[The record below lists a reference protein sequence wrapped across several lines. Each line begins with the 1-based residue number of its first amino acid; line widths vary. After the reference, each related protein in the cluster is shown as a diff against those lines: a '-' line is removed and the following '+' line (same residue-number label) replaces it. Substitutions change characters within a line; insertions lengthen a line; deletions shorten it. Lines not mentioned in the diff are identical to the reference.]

1 MATILFEEIVFG
13 PIRSR
18 RLGSSLGINLLPRHG
33 KWCNFDCIYCEC
45 GWNKDGL
52 KDKTLPTLDE
62 VREALERRLN
72 ELKAEGTHIDTIT
85 FSGNGEPTAHPDFA
99 AIIDHTVELRD
110 RLYPEAVISVLSNAS
125 NLHKPAVCEALK
137 KVNNPILKVDGCT
150 ESFVNDINKPAPGY
164 SLERTLNNLES
175 FHGDFI
181 LQTMFLKG
189 EIDGRP
195 LDSTE
200 ASEVAGWQA
209 IVRRLRPREI
219 MRYTLDRETPMSGLR
234 KVTIEEM
241 EAIAAPLREEGFQ
254 IQIRG

>member
-1 MATILFEEIVFG
+1 MFAKEIYQNRRARLVEQMDKGILLFLGNSEAPLNYVSNCYKFRQDSSFLYFFG
-13 PIRSR
+13 
-18 RLGSSLGINLLPRHG
+18 LQ
-33 KWCNFDCIYCEC
+33 D
-45 GWNKDGL
+45 
-52 KDKTLPTLDE
+52 
-62 VREALERRLN
+62 
-72 ELKAEGTHIDTIT
+72 
-85 FSGNGEPTAHPDFA
+85 PDFA

-150 ESFVNDINKPAPGY
+150 KSFVNDINKPAPGY

-219 MRYTLDRETPMSGLR
+219 MMYTIDRETPMSGLR